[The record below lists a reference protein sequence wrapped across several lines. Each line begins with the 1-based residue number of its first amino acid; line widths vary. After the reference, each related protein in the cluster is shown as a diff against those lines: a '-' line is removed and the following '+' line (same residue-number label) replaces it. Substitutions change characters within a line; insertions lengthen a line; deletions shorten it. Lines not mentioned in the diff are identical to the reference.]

1 MDNKTAFHEA
11 LFKCLSMF
19 YLYEERSVTAL
30 GCSPA
35 ANTNLCVHFKT
46 KQLPRLIKTLH
57 LRHFSTIEEQVSHF
71 FYNLLP
77 FMAENSGLQN
87 KARLMIVDF
96 ATK

>member
-71 FYNLLP
+71 FTIYCLLWLKILA
-77 FMAENSGLQN
+77 FKIKHA
-87 KARLMIVDF
+87 
-96 ATK
+96 

>member
-57 LRHFSTIEEQVSHF
+57 LRHFSTIEEF
-71 FYNLLP
+71 LIFYNLLP
-77 FMAENSGLQN
+77 FMAGKFWPS
-87 KARLMIVDF
+87 K
-96 ATK
+96 

>member
-71 FYNLLP
+71 LTIYCLLWLKILA
-77 FMAENSGLQN
+77 FKIKHA
-87 KARLMIVDF
+87 
-96 ATK
+96 

>member
-71 FYNLLP
+71 LQSTAFYGWKILA
-77 FMAENSGLQN
+77 FKIKHA
-87 KARLMIVDF
+87 
-96 ATK
+96 